1 MMGEPSRTCWLI
13 RPRTGTGGGRLRGAH
28 LSHRPV
34 QRDRNPAVPALE
46 ISGNPLEVRT
56 MDAHM
61 NVGVP
66 GVLSRETTISEAGD
80 ALVDM
85 VVRTANV

>member
-1 MMGEPSRTCWLI
+1 
-13 RPRTGTGGGRLRGAH
+13 
-28 LSHRPV
+28 
-34 QRDRNPAVPALE
+34 
-46 ISGNPLEVRT
+46 